1 MADLVSLHQRA
12 VEAFGSRV
20 LAVADEDWSRPT
32 PCADWDVR
40 GLVNHLL
47 SENRWTTP
55 LLGGMTVEQVGDRF
69 DGDLLGSEPKHVWK
83 EAASDALVAVAQP
96 DVLVSTVH
104 VSFGDISGA
113 EYLTQL
119 TVDHTIHA
127 WDLARAVG
135 GDEDLDP
142 ELVELALDYL
152 SIHAEEWQGA
162 GVFAPP
168 LTPPEGG
175 GRQGELLALSGR
187 SHSWPEPPTIAD
199 GGSSQ

>member
-1 MADLVSLHQRA
+1 MVDLVSLHLRA
-12 VEAFGSRV
+12 VQGFGSRV
-20 LAVADEDWSRPT
+20 LAVAEADWSRPT

-47 SENRWTTP
+47 SENLWTPP
-55 LLGGMTVEQVGDRF
+55 LLAGMTIEQVGDRF
-69 DGDLLGSEPKHVWK
+69 EGDQLGEDPKHVWQQ
-83 EAASDALVAVAQP
+83 AAADSLVAVAQP
-96 DVLVSTVH
+96 EVLAATVH
-104 VSFGDISGA
+104 VSFGDISA
-113 EYLTQL
+113 EEYVTQL

-127 WDLARAVG
+127 WDLARAIG
-135 GDEDLDP
+135 GDEHLDP

-168 LTPPEGG
+168 LAPPEEG

-187 SHSWPEPPTIAD
+187 SHSWPPP
-199 GGSSQ
+199 SSAGDEV

>member
-1 MADLVSLHQRA
+1 MADLVLLHMRA
-12 VEAFGSRV
+12 VEGFGSRV
-20 LAVADEDWSRPT
+20 LALAEEDWSRPT
-32 PCADWDVR
+32 PCAEWDVR

-47 SENRWTTP
+47 SENLWTPP
-55 LLGGMTVEQVGDRF
+55 LLLGMTIEQVGDRF
-69 DGDLLGSEPKHVWK
+69 EGDQLGEDPKHVWQQ
-83 EAASDALVAVAQP
+83 AAADSLVAVAQP
-96 DVLVSTVH
+96 DVLATTVH

-113 EYLTQL
+113 EYVTQL

-127 WDLARAVG
+127 WDLARATG
-135 GDEDLDP
+135 GDEHLDP

-152 SIHAEEWQGA
+152 SIHAAEWQGA

-168 LTPPEGG
+168 LAPPEEG

-187 SHSWPEPPTIAD
+187 SHSWPEPPTTAD

>member
-1 MADLVSLHQRA
+1 MADLVSLHLRA
-12 VEAFGSRV
+12 VEGFGSLL
-20 LAVADEDWSRPT
+20 LAVAEEDWSRPT

-47 SENRWTTP
+47 SENLWTPP
-55 LLGGMTVEQVGDRF
+55 LLAGMTIEQVGDRLE
-69 DGDLLGSEPKHVWK
+69 GDQLGQDPKHVWQQ
-83 EAASDALVAVAQP
+83 AAADSLVAVAQP
-96 DVLVSTVH
+96 DVLAATVH
-104 VSFGDISGA
+104 VSFGDISA
-113 EYLTQL
+113 EEYVTQL

-127 WDLARAVG
+127 WDLARAIG
-135 GDEDLDP
+135 GDEHLDP

-168 LTPPEGG
+168 VAAAESP

-187 SHSWPEPPTIAD
+187 QHSWSPPGA
-199 GGSSQ
+199 GAQG